1 MSQPPNPSPPSL
13 YLSFRGV
20 GGGST
25 LDEIGASA
33 CFGTVRCRAGRRRDF
48 DPRAAFWALFSLFL
62 ESVIPVAS
70 PPARGPQ
77 MLSTAPVCFYNI
89 GWSSLAACATY
100 LPILLAGAPSKEAVV
115 GSLFAEA
122 CKTSPVGL
130 PSTSARCSTPN
141 FTSPSPVV
149 TRNGRGVGDASRDPD
164 VSPVTSFMSG
174 RCRRSSAQGTRCNI
188 CSQASTICS
197 SRRLGTSPNALPPS
211 DELRSTCYRR
221 RCCS

>member
-1 MSQPPNPSPPSL
+1 MP
-13 YLSFRGV
+13 
-20 GGGST
+20 
-25 LDEIGASA
+25 ASA
-33 CFGTVRCRAGRRRDF
+33 QS
-48 DPRAAFWALFSLFL
+48 AAEPVGVEISTPEQHFWALFSLFL

-89 GWSSLAACATY
+89 GWSSLAACATC

-149 TRNGRGVGDASRDPD
+149 TRNGRGVGDASREPD
-164 VSPVTSFMSG
+164 VSPVTSFMLD
-174 RCRRSSAQGTRCNI
+174 AVVE
-188 CSQASTICS
+188 
-197 SRRLGTSPNALPPS
+197 ALLKVPCGA
-211 DELRSTCYRR
+211 LRYLAM
-221 RCCS
+221 